1 MEIIMIFQII
11 KFDKNYPMDFE
22 IVYDTEFVSFLK
34 EMLLIFLIA
43 RLLTGKFKFSLAIV
57 LSFVYYKIYI
67 G

>member
-1 MEIIMIFQII
+1 MIFQII

-22 IVYDTEFVSFLK
+22 IVYDAEFVSFLK

-43 RLLTGKFKFSLAIV
+43 RLSTGKFKFSLAIV